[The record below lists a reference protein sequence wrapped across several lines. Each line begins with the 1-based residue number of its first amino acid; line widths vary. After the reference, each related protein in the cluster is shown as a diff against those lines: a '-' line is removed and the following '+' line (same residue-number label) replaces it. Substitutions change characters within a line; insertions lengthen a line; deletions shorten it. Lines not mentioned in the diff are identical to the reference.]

1 MRAGPSQE
9 EIRRHNLGAL
19 LRHVHLSGPT
29 SRAELTNRMGLN
41 RSTIMALTADLTAAG
56 LVREELPR
64 ETRRA
69 GRPSLVVRP
78 ESARVY
84 VFAFDVGVDRLV
96 AARVGLG
103 GTILDRR
110 ETVRRRGPFS
120 LEEVVGPLAA
130 FARQMHRKTRPD
142 TVCVGVAAAFSGGV
156 DRGDGVVRFGPNMGS
171 VDVPFGEEMG
181 RRLGLGLPV
190 AVGNDAN
197 LGALAE
203 HTRGVGVGCR
213 DLIYLHGDVG
223 IGGGVIVNGTLL
235 GGHRGFGGEVG
246 HMVVNPRGRPCG
258 CGSLGCLEAEVGER
272 ALLEAAGRFGAFA
285 LQPWDGAQLRDSA
298 PSRDALPREAPSQE
312 SLSRESLSRE
322 SLSREALSRDGAP
335 STGAVPPGDA
345 VPSRDGSPVPADSS
359 SPAGSPL
366 AAEVLPST
374 VSHALIGR
382 DAVRAVVDAADRG
395 DVVAQAALSRVGD
408 WLGLGVANLVN
419 IFNPEMVIFGGM
431 LREVYL
437 GAAAQVRS
445 RLATD
450 ALPPAREHLRLR
462 TSALGDDATLVGA
475 AELAFTKVLADPLEV
490 LARAGS

>member
-19 LRHVHLSGPT
+19 LRHVHLGGPT
-29 SRAELTNRMGLN
+29 SRAELTSRMGLN

-64 ETRRA
+64 ETGRA

-103 GTILDRR
+103 GAILDRR

-120 LEEVVGPLAA
+120 LEEIVGPLAG
-130 FARQMHRKTRPD
+130 FARQMRRKTRPD

-156 DRGDGVVRFGPNMGS
+156 DRGNGVVRFGPNMGPAE
-171 VDVPFGEEMG
+171 DVPFAEEMT
-181 RRLGLGLPV
+181 RRLAFGMPV
-190 AVGNDAN
+190 KVGNDAN
-197 LGALAE
+197 LAALAE
-203 HTRGVGVGCR
+203 HSRGVGVGCR

-223 IGGGVIVNGTLL
+223 VGGGIIVNGQLL
-235 GGHRGFGGEVG
+235 GGHAGFGGEIG
-246 HMVVNPRGRPCG
+246 HMVVNPKGRLCG

-272 ALLEAAGRFGAFA
+272 TLLEAAGRVPGTVSVTAG
-285 LQPWDGAQLRDSA
+285 P
-298 PSRDALPREAPSQE
+298 
-312 SLSRESLSRE
+312 
-322 SLSREALSRDGAP
+322 
-335 STGAVPPGDA
+335 GAVSAAAGPGAVSAAAGPGD
-345 VPSRDGSPVPADSS
+345 DGHETPGSG
-359 SPAGSPL
+359 AGGRR
-366 AAEVLPST
+366 ER
-374 VSHALIGR
+374 LIGR

-395 DVVAQAALSRVGD
+395 DIVAQAALSRVGD

-437 GAAAQVRS
+437 GSAAQVRS
-445 RLATD
+445 RLAVD
-450 ALPPAREHLRLR
+450 ALFASREGLRLR
-462 TSALGDDATLVGA
+462 TSALGDDATLMGA
-475 AELAFTKVLADPLEV
+475 AELAFAQVLADPLEA

>member
-1 MRAGPSQE
+1 MLLTPEGTPRDAGRPSQE

-29 SRAELTNRMGLN
+29 SRAELTSRMGLN

-64 ETRRA
+64 ETGRA

-84 VFAFDVGVDRLV
+84 VFALDVGVDRLV

-103 GTILDRR
+103 GAVLDRR

-156 DRGDGVVRFGPNMGS
+156 AQSDGVVRFGPNMGS
-171 VDVPFGEEMG
+171 VDVPFGEEMA
-181 RRLGLGLPV
+181 RRLALGLPV

-197 LGALAE
+197 LAAMAE
-203 HTRGVGVGCR
+203 HLRGVGVGCR
-213 DLIYLHGDVG
+213 DLVYLHGDVG
-223 IGGGVIVNGTLL
+223 VGGGVIAGGALL
-235 GGHRGFGGEVG
+235 GGHQGFGGEVG
-246 HMVVNPRGRPCG
+246 HMVVNPEGRLCG
-258 CGSLGCLEAEVGER
+258 CGSRGCLEAEVGER
-272 ALLEAAGRFGAFA
+272 ALLEAAGRFG
-285 LQPWDGAQLRDSA
+285 
-298 PSRDALPREAPSQE
+298 SQ
-312 SLSRESLSRE
+312 
-322 SLSREALSRDGAP
+322 
-335 STGAVPPGDA
+335 
-345 VPSRDGSPVPADSS
+345 
-359 SPAGSPL
+359 
-366 AAEVLPST
+366 
-374 VSHALIGR
+374 IGR
-382 DAVRAVVDAADRG
+382 EAVRAVVSAADRG
-395 DVVAQAALSRVGD
+395 DIVAQAALSRVGD

-419 IFNPEMVIFGGM
+419 VFNPEMVVFGGM

-437 GAAAQVRS
+437 GSAAQVRS
-445 RLATD
+445 RLNLD
-450 ALPPAREHLRLR
+450 ALPPSREQLRLR
-462 TSALGDDATLVGA
+462 TTALGDDATLVGA
-475 AELAFTKVLADPLEV
+475 AELAFAQVLADPLEV

>member
-29 SRAELTNRMGLN
+29 SRAELTSRMGLN

-64 ETRRA
+64 ETGRA

-84 VFAFDVGVDRLV
+84 VFALDVGVDRLV

-110 ETVRRRGPFS
+110 ETVRRRGAFS
-120 LEEVVGPLAA
+120 LDEIVGPLAA
-130 FARQMHRKTRPD
+130 FARQMHRKTRAD

-156 DRGDGVVRFGPNMGS
+156 ARGDGVVRFGPNMGA
-171 VDVPFGEEMG
+171 VDVPFADEMA
-181 RRLGLGLPV
+181 RRLAFGLPV
-190 AVGNDAN
+190 MVGNDAN
-197 LGALAE
+197 LAALAE

-213 DLIYLHGDVG
+213 DLVYLHGDVG
-223 IGGGVIVNGTLL
+223 IGGGVIVNGQLL
-235 GGHRGFGGEVG
+235 GGHGGFGGEVG
-246 HMVVNPRGRPCG
+246 HMVVNPKGRSCG

-272 ALLEAAGRFGAFA
+272 ALLESAGLFGS
-285 LQPWDGAQLRDSA
+285 G
-298 PSRDALPREAPSQE
+298 
-312 SLSRESLSRE
+312 
-322 SLSREALSRDGAP
+322 
-335 STGAVPPGDA
+335 V
-345 VPSRDGSPVPADSS
+345 
-359 SPAGSPL
+359 
-366 AAEVLPST
+366 
-374 VSHALIGR
+374 GR

-395 DVVAQAALSRVGD
+395 DIGAQAALSRVGD

-419 IFNPEMVIFGGM
+419 IFNPEMVVFGGM
-431 LREVYL
+431 LREIYL
-437 GAAAQVRS
+437 GSAAQVRS
-445 RLATD
+445 RLAVD
-450 ALPPAREHLRLR
+450 ALPTCRDDLRLR

-475 AELAFTKVLADPLEV
+475 AELAFAQVLADPIEV

>member
-29 SRAELTNRMGLN
+29 SRAELTSRMGLN

-56 LVREELPR
+56 LVREELPK
-64 ETRRA
+64 ETGRA

-84 VFAFDVGVDRLV
+84 VFALDVGVDRLV

-120 LEEVVGPLAA
+120 LDEVVGPLAG
-130 FARQMHRKTRPD
+130 FARQMHRRTRPD
-142 TVCVGVAAAFSGGV
+142 TVCVGVAAAVSGGV
-156 DRGDGVVRFGPNMGS
+156 DRSDGIIRFGPNLGS
-171 VDVPFGEEMG
+171 VDVPFAAEMT
-181 RRLGLGLPV
+181 RRLALGLPV
-190 AVGNDAN
+190 TVGNDAN
-197 LGALAE
+197 LAALAE

-223 IGGGVIVNGTLL
+223 IGGGVIVNGQLL
-235 GGHRGFGGEVG
+235 GGHQGFGGEVG
-246 HMVVNPRGRPCG
+246 HMVVNPKGRLCG
-258 CGSLGCLEAEVGER
+258 CGSLGCLEAEAGER
-272 ALLEAAGRFGAFA
+272 AVLEAAGRLG
-285 LQPWDGAQLRDSA
+285 P
-298 PSRDALPREAPSQE
+298 EM
-312 SLSRESLSRE
+312 
-322 SLSREALSRDGAP
+322 
-335 STGAVPPGDA
+335 
-345 VPSRDGSPVPADSS
+345 
-359 SPAGSPL
+359 
-366 AAEVLPST
+366 
-374 VSHALIGR
+374 GR

-395 DVVAQAALSRVGD
+395 DIVAQAALSRVGD

-419 IFNPEMVIFGGM
+419 VFNPEMVVFGGM

-437 GAAAQVRS
+437 GSAAQVRS
-445 RLATD
+445 RVAVD
-450 ALPPAREHLRLR
+450 ALSPSRDVLRLR

-475 AELAFTKVLADPLEV
+475 AELAFAQVLADPLEV
-490 LARAGS
+490 LLRAGS

>member
-19 LRHVHLSGPT
+19 LRHVHLGGPT
-29 SRAELTNRMGLN
+29 SRAELTSRMGLN

-64 ETRRA
+64 ETGRA

-84 VFAFDVGVDRLV
+84 VFALDVGVDRLV

-110 ETVRRRGPFS
+110 ETVRPRGPFS
-120 LEEVVGPLAA
+120 LDEIVGPLAG
-130 FARQMHRKTRPD
+130 FARQMHRRTRPD

-156 DRGDGVVRFGPNMGS
+156 GRGDGIIRFGPNMGS
-171 VDVPFGEEMG
+171 TDVPFAEEMT
-181 RRLGLGLPV
+181 RRLALGLPV
-190 AVGNDAN
+190 KVGNDAN
-197 LGALAE
+197 LAALAE

-223 IGGGVIVNGTLL
+223 IGGGVIVNGQLL
-235 GGHRGFGGEVG
+235 GGHQGFGGEVG

-258 CGSLGCLEAEVGER
+258 CGSLGCLEAEAGER
-272 ALLEAAGRFGAFA
+272 AVLETAGRLG
-285 LQPWDGAQLRDSA
+285 P
-298 PSRDALPREAPSQE
+298 EM
-312 SLSRESLSRE
+312 
-322 SLSREALSRDGAP
+322 
-335 STGAVPPGDA
+335 
-345 VPSRDGSPVPADSS
+345 
-359 SPAGSPL
+359 
-366 AAEVLPST
+366 
-374 VSHALIGR
+374 GR

-437 GAAAQVRS
+437 GSAAQVRS
-445 RLATD
+445 RVAVD
-450 ALPPAREHLRLR
+450 ALPPSRGALRLR

-475 AELAFTKVLADPLEV
+475 AELAFAQVLADPLDV
-490 LARAGS
+490 LVRAGS

>member
-64 ETRRA
+64 ETGRA

-84 VFAFDVGVDRLV
+84 VFALDVGVDRLV

-110 ETVRRRGPFS
+110 ETIRRRGPFT
-120 LEEVVGPLAA
+120 LDEIVGPLAG

-156 DRGDGVVRFGPNMGS
+156 GRGDGIIRFGPNMGS
-171 VDVPFGEEMG
+171 IDVPFAEEMT
-181 RRLGLGLPV
+181 RRLALGLPV
-190 AVGNDAN
+190 TVGNDAN
-197 LGALAE
+197 LAALAE

-223 IGGGVIVNGTLL
+223 IGGGVIVNGQLL

-246 HMVVNPRGRPCG
+246 HMVVNPKGRPCG
-258 CGSLGCLEAEVGER
+258 CGSLGCLEAEAGER
-272 ALLEAAGRFGAFA
+272 AVLEAAGRLG
-285 LQPWDGAQLRDSA
+285 P
-298 PSRDALPREAPSQE
+298 EM
-312 SLSRESLSRE
+312 
-322 SLSREALSRDGAP
+322 
-335 STGAVPPGDA
+335 
-345 VPSRDGSPVPADSS
+345 
-359 SPAGSPL
+359 
-366 AAEVLPST
+366 
-374 VSHALIGR
+374 GR

-395 DVVAQAALSRVGD
+395 DIVAQAALSRVGD

-419 IFNPEMVIFGGM
+419 VFNPEMVIFGGM

-437 GAAAQVRS
+437 GSAAQVRS
-445 RLATD
+445 RLAVD
-450 ALPPAREHLRLR
+450 ALPPSRESLRLR

-475 AELAFTKVLADPLEV
+475 AELAFAQVLADPLEV
-490 LARAGS
+490 LVRAGS

>member
-19 LRHVHLSGPT
+19 LRHVHLGGPT
-29 SRAELTNRMGLN
+29 SRAELTSRMGLN

-64 ETRRA
+64 ETGRA

-84 VFAFDVGVDRLV
+84 VFALDVGVDRLV

-110 ETVRRRGPFS
+110 EAVRRRGPFS
-120 LEEVVGPLAA
+120 LEEVAAPLAA

-156 DRGDGVVRFGPNMGS
+156 ARDDGVVRFGPNMGS
-171 VDVPFGEEMG
+171 VDVPFGEEMA

-197 LGALAE
+197 LAALAE
-203 HTRGVGVGCR
+203 HARGAGSGCR
-213 DLIYLHGDVG
+213 DLVYLHGDVG
-223 IGGGVIVNGTLL
+223 VGGGVIAGGTLL
-235 GGHRGFGGEVG
+235 GGHQGFGGEVG
-246 HMVVNPRGRPCG
+246 HMIVNPRGRSCG

-272 ALLEAAGRFGAFA
+272 ALLEAAGRF
-285 LQPWDGAQLRDSA
+285 DGAG
-298 PSRDALPREAPSQE
+298 AL
-312 SLSRESLSRE
+312 
-322 SLSREALSRDGAP
+322 
-335 STGAVPPGDA
+335 V
-345 VPSRDGSPVPADSS
+345 
-359 SPAGSPL
+359 
-366 AAEVLPST
+366 
-374 VSHALIGR
+374 GR

-395 DVVAQAALSRVGD
+395 DIVAQAALKRVGD

-419 IFNPEMVIFGGM
+419 IFNPEMVVFGGM

-437 GAAAQVRS
+437 GSAAQVRS

-450 ALPPAREHLRLR
+450 ALPPVREHLRLR
-462 TSALGDDATLVGA
+462 VSALGDDATLVGA
-475 AELAFTKVLADPLEV
+475 AELAFSQVLADPLEV

>member
-64 ETRRA
+64 ETGRA

-84 VFAFDVGVDRLV
+84 VFAFDVGVDRMV

-110 ETVRRRGPFS
+110 ETVRRRGVFS
-120 LEEVVGPLAA
+120 LEEIVGPLAA
-130 FARQMHRKTRPD
+130 FARQMHRRTRPD
-142 TVCVGVAAAFSGGV
+142 TVCVGVAAAFAGGV
-156 DRGDGVVRFGPNMGS
+156 GRDDGGIRFGPNMAT
-171 VDVPFGEEMG
+171 VEDVPFAEEMT
-181 RRLGLGLPV
+181 RRLAFGLPV
-190 AVGNDAN
+190 TVGNDAN
-197 LGALAE
+197 LAALAE
-203 HTRGVGVGCR
+203 QTRGVGVGCR
-213 DLIYLHGDVG
+213 DLVYLHGDVG
-223 IGGGVIVNGTLL
+223 IGGGVIANGQLL
-235 GGHRGFGGEVG
+235 GGHLGFGGEVG
-246 HMVVNPRGRPCG
+246 HMIVNPDKGRLCG

-272 ALLEAAGRFGAFA
+272 ALLEAAGRFGP
-285 LQPWDGAQLRDSA
+285 Q
-298 PSRDALPREAPSQE
+298 
-312 SLSRESLSRE
+312 
-322 SLSREALSRDGAP
+322 
-335 STGAVPPGDA
+335 V
-345 VPSRDGSPVPADSS
+345 
-359 SPAGSPL
+359 
-366 AAEVLPST
+366 
-374 VSHALIGR
+374 GR

-419 IFNPEMVIFGGM
+419 IFNPEMVVFGGM
-431 LREVYL
+431 LREIYL
-437 GAAAQVRS
+437 GSAAQVRS
-445 RLATD
+445 RLALD
-450 ALPPAREHLRLR
+450 ALPPSREHLRLR

-475 AELAFTKVLADPLEV
+475 AELAFSQVLADPLEV
-490 LARAGS
+490 LTRAGS